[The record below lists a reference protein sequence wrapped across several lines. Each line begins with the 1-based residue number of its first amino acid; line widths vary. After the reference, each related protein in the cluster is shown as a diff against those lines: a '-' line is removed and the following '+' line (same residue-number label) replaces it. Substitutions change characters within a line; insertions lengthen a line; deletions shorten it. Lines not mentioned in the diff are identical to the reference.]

1 MKRMA
6 GVLIGAAVL
15 ALTLAGTALAGDC
28 GYYTCSPSA
37 TTVVKGNQGGTA
49 FTGGNVS
56 TAAIAVAALAVVG
69 LVALFAARRRAA
81 HSA

>member
-1 MKRMA
+1 MKRVA
-6 GVLIGAAVL
+6 GVLIGATVL

-28 GYYTCSPSA
+28 GYYTCTPSA
-37 TTVVKGNQGGTA
+37 TTVVKGAQGGTA